1 MPATL
6 RVLLGDES
14 FPLRVLTELDDGVL
28 DRPVSWVHS
37 SDLMDPTPWLE
48 PGNLLLTNGAQFSPE
63 PDAAEATDYCRRL
76 RAHGVV
82 GIGFATDIIHD
93 HVPLAVVR
101 AGEAVD
107 LPIVEIAD
115 RAPFI
120 RIIRFV
126 ADIIAADR
134 AARLSWLLDAQR
146 AVARAAVR
154 DDGLRE
160 ILQTLSHLLGAWVE
174 LYDAVGGRLS
184 LPGLRSAPRGVEAEV
199 GRDVRRLL
207 ERRTAASLV
216 VPSAGH
222 ALLQTIGQSS
232 RLRGVLA
239 VGGAEPLDPA
249 GKELV
254 ATVVA
259 LASIALEQQRG
270 VQTALRGVRAGVV
283 EMLLDGHADA
293 ARRVADSAVGGLP
306 TEPYLVGVLR
316 GARATPGLLDELDL
330 VSSDPQRLFS
340 AELGADVVVLV
351 AAGAGDALVALA
363 ERRGLAAGTARH
375 GAGDDLPLA
384 FRRAEQ
390 AAREARAG
398 TVRAYEDLAR
408 RGLVG
413 ALREHGGEELAQSL
427 LEPLDGLPPAERQ
440 RLRESAKVWLDANGA
455 WDPAARAL
463 GIHRH
468 TLRARLTQ
476 LEGLLR
482 LDLSTFAARAELWAA
497 LEFTDDRS

>member
-6 RVLLGDES
+6 RVLLGDDS
-14 FPLRVLTELDDGVL
+14 FPLRVLTALDDDAL

-37 SDLMDPTPWLE
+37 SDLIDPTPWLE

-63 PDAAEATDYCRRL
+63 PDAAQATDYCRRL

-82 GIGFATDIIHD
+82 GLGFATDIIHD
-93 HVPLAVVR
+93 RVPLAVVR

-160 ILQTLSHLLGAWVE
+160 ILHTLSHLLGAWVE
-174 LYDAVGGRLS
+174 LYDALGGRLS
-184 LPGLRSAPRGVEAEV
+184 LPGLRSAPRGVEIEV

-239 VGGAEPLDPA
+239 IGGAEPLDPA

-270 VQTALRGVRAGVV
+270 VQTALRSVRAGVV
-283 EMLLDGHADA
+283 EMLLDGHVDA

-306 TEPYLVGVLR
+306 AEPYLVGVLR
-316 GARATPGLLDELDL
+316 GASATPGLLDELDL

-340 AELGADVVVLV
+340 AERGDDVIVLV

-363 ERRGLAAGTARH
+363 ERRSLAGGTARH
-375 GAGDDLPLA
+375 GAGDDLAPDL
-384 FRRAEQ
+384 RRAVQ
-390 AAREARAG
+390 AARDARPG

-413 ALREHGGEELAQSL
+413 ALRERGGEVLAHSI
-427 LEPLDGLPPAERQ
+427 LEPLDALPPAERQ

-497 LEFTDDRS
+497 LEFADDQG

>member
-6 RVLLGDES
+6 RVLLGDDS
-14 FPLRVLTELDDGVL
+14 FPLRVLTALDDDAL

-37 SDLMDPTPWLE
+37 SDLIDPTPWLE

-63 PDAAEATDYCRRL
+63 PDAAQATDYCRRL

-82 GIGFATDIIHD
+82 GLGFATDIIHD
-93 HVPLAVVR
+93 RVPLAVVR

-160 ILQTLSHLLGAWVE
+160 ILHTLSHLLGAWVE
-174 LYDAVGGRLS
+174 LYDALGGRLS
-184 LPGLRSAPRGVEAEV
+184 LPGLRSAPRGVEIEV

-239 VGGAEPLDPA
+239 IGGAEPLDPA

-270 VQTALRGVRAGVV
+270 VQTALRSVRAGVV
-283 EMLLDGHADA
+283 EMLLDGHVDA
-293 ARRVADSAVGGLP
+293 ARRRGRLGGGRTPRRALSRRCP
-306 TEPYLVGVLR
+306 PRRER
-316 GARATPGLLDELDL
+316 DARAARRARPRLERPATP
-330 VSSDPQRLFS
+330 
-340 AELGADVVVLV
+340 VLSRTRRRRDR
-351 AAGAGDALVALA
+351 AGGR
-363 ERRGLAAGTARH
+363 RRGRRPGRA
-375 GAGDDLPLA
+375 
-384 FRRAEQ
+384 RRAPQ
-390 AAREARAG
+390 PRRRNG
-398 TVRAYEDLAR
+398 PPR
-408 RGLVG
+408 RG
-413 ALREHGGEELAQSL
+413 
-427 LEPLDGLPPAERQ
+427 
-440 RLRESAKVWLDANGA
+440 
-455 WDPAARAL
+455 
-463 GIHRH
+463 
-468 TLRARLTQ
+468 
-476 LEGLLR
+476 
-482 LDLSTFAARAELWAA
+482 
-497 LEFTDDRS
+497 